1 MDLFS
6 QHDHVIFEK
15 IERLKQEIEKH
26 NHLYYQEAKPVISD
40 FEFDQLLEQLIQL
53 EKQYPQFLSPDSPS
67 QRVGGTITK
76 EFKTIKHRFPM
87 LSLGNTYSAE
97 ELREFDERVK
107 KVIGDNFEYVCELK
121 YDGVA
126 IGLTYRN
133 GIFIQGL
140 TRGDGVQG
148 DDITANLK
156 TLKSIPLKLS
166 GNYPDDFEIRGEV
179 IFPHDA
185 FTKLNAEMEELGD
198 KTFANPR
205 NTAAGTLKLQDSSI
219 VAKRGLECLLY
230 FVIGDNLNLKNHWQ
244 CLGAAKTWGFKVPP
258 YSSLCKDIEEVLE
271 FIEKWDSERFN
282 LGFDTD
288 GIVIKVNSFA
298 QQKQLGFTAK
308 SPRWAIAYKYKAQQ
322 VETLLESISYQ
333 VGRTGAITPVANL
346 RPVLLAGTTVK
357 RASLHNADII
367 EKLDVRIGDTV
378 IIEKGGEIIP
388 KIVSVNLA
396 KRPAD
401 STRTHYILN
410 CPECGSKLVRNVDE
424 AQHYCLN
431 EYQCKPQLIGK
442 ISHFVS
448 RKAMN
453 IDGMGE
459 ESAALFVEK
468 GLIKNVAD
476 LYDLNKGKLLNL
488 ERWAEKSAINLLE
501 GIEESKKVPF
511 ERVLYAIGIRYVG
524 ETVAKKLVKHFNSI
538 NNIMNAST
546 EELLEAEE
554 IGIKIAETVY
564 EFFRNKD
571 NILIIERLKN
581 AGLKFESQFFET
593 KISNK
598 LDGLTFVVSG
608 VFNTFSRDGIKVE
621 IERNGGKTSGSI
633 SGKTNFLL
641 AGDKMGPEKLK
652 KAEKIG
658 VKVISED
665 DFIKMIS

>member
-1 MDLFS
+1 
-6 QHDHVIFEK
+6 
-15 IERLKQEIEKH
+15 
-26 NHLYYQEAKPVISD
+26 
-40 FEFDQLLEQLIQL
+40 
-53 EKQYPQFLSPDSPS
+53 
-67 QRVGGTITK
+67 
-76 EFKTIKHRFPM
+76 
-87 LSLGNTYSAE
+87 
-97 ELREFDERVK
+97 
-107 KVIGDNFEYVCELK
+107 
-121 YDGVA
+121 
-126 IGLTYRN
+126 
-133 GIFIQGL
+133 
-140 TRGDGVQG
+140 
-148 DDITANLK
+148 
-156 TLKSIPLKLS
+156 
-166 GNYPDDFEIRGEV
+166 
-179 IFPHDA
+179 
-185 FTKLNAEMEELGD
+185 
-198 KTFANPR
+198 
-205 NTAAGTLKLQDSSI
+205 
-219 VAKRGLECLLY
+219 
-230 FVIGDNLNLKNHWQ
+230 
-244 CLGAAKTWGFKVPP
+244 
-258 YSSLCKDIEEVLE
+258 
-271 FIEKWDSERFN
+271 
-282 LGFDTD
+282 
-288 GIVIKVNSFA
+288 
-298 QQKQLGFTAK
+298 
-308 SPRWAIAYKYKAQQ
+308 
-322 VETLLESISYQ
+322 
-333 VGRTGAITPVANL
+333 
-346 RPVLLAGTTVK
+346 
-357 RASLHNADII
+357 
-367 EKLDVRIGDTV
+367 
-378 IIEKGGEIIP
+378 
-388 KIVSVNLA
+388 
-396 KRPAD
+396 
-401 STRTHYILN
+401 
-410 CPECGSKLVRNVDE
+410 VDE

>member
-1 MDLFS
+1 
-6 QHDHVIFEK
+6 
-15 IERLKQEIEKH
+15 
-26 NHLYYQEAKPVISD
+26 
-40 FEFDQLLEQLIQL
+40 
-53 EKQYPQFLSPDSPS
+53 
-67 QRVGGTITK
+67 
-76 EFKTIKHRFPM
+76 
-87 LSLGNTYSAE
+87 
-97 ELREFDERVK
+97 
-107 KVIGDNFEYVCELK
+107 
-121 YDGVA
+121 
-126 IGLTYRN
+126 
-133 GIFIQGL
+133 
-140 TRGDGVQG
+140 
-148 DDITANLK
+148 
-156 TLKSIPLKLS
+156 
-166 GNYPDDFEIRGEV
+166 
-179 IFPHDA
+179 
-185 FTKLNAEMEELGD
+185 
-198 KTFANPR
+198 
-205 NTAAGTLKLQDSSI
+205 
-219 VAKRGLECLLY
+219 
-230 FVIGDNLNLKNHWQ
+230 
-244 CLGAAKTWGFKVPP
+244 
-258 YSSLCKDIEEVLE
+258 
-271 FIEKWDSERFN
+271 
-282 LGFDTD
+282 
-288 GIVIKVNSFA
+288 
-298 QQKQLGFTAK
+298 
-308 SPRWAIAYKYKAQQ
+308 
-322 VETLLESISYQ
+322 
-333 VGRTGAITPVANL
+333 
-346 RPVLLAGTTVK
+346 
-357 RASLHNADII
+357 
-367 EKLDVRIGDTV
+367 
-378 IIEKGGEIIP
+378 
-388 KIVSVNLA
+388 
-396 KRPAD
+396 
-401 STRTHYILN
+401 
-410 CPECGSKLVRNVDE
+410 
-424 AQHYCLN
+424 
-431 EYQCKPQLIGK
+431 
-442 ISHFVS
+442 
-448 RKAMN
+448 MN

>member
-179 IFPHDA
+179 VFPHDA

-453 IDGMGE
+453 IEGMGE

-581 AGLKFESQFFET
+581 AGLQFESQFFET

>member
-1 MDLFS
+1 
-6 QHDHVIFEK
+6 
-15 IERLKQEIEKH
+15 
-26 NHLYYQEAKPVISD
+26 
-40 FEFDQLLEQLIQL
+40 
-53 EKQYPQFLSPDSPS
+53 
-67 QRVGGTITK
+67 
-76 EFKTIKHRFPM
+76 
-87 LSLGNTYSAE
+87 
-97 ELREFDERVK
+97 
-107 KVIGDNFEYVCELK
+107 
-121 YDGVA
+121 
-126 IGLTYRN
+126 
-133 GIFIQGL
+133 
-140 TRGDGVQG
+140 
-148 DDITANLK
+148 
-156 TLKSIPLKLS
+156 
-166 GNYPDDFEIRGEV
+166 
-179 IFPHDA
+179 
-185 FTKLNAEMEELGD
+185 
-198 KTFANPR
+198 
-205 NTAAGTLKLQDSSI
+205 
-219 VAKRGLECLLY
+219 
-230 FVIGDNLNLKNHWQ
+230 
-244 CLGAAKTWGFKVPP
+244 
-258 YSSLCKDIEEVLE
+258 
-271 FIEKWDSERFN
+271 
-282 LGFDTD
+282 
-288 GIVIKVNSFA
+288 
-298 QQKQLGFTAK
+298 
-308 SPRWAIAYKYKAQQ
+308 
-322 VETLLESISYQ
+322 
-333 VGRTGAITPVANL
+333 
-346 RPVLLAGTTVK
+346 LLAGTTVK

>member
-179 IFPHDA
+179 VFPHDA

>member
-6 QHDHVIFEK
+6 QTEHLIFDK
-15 IERLKQEIEKH
+15 IEKLKQEIERH
-26 NHLYYQEAKPVISD
+26 NQLYYQDAKPVISD
-40 FEFDQLLEQLIQL
+40 FEFDALLNQLIEL
-53 EKQYPQFLSPDSPS
+53 EKQYPQFLTIDSPS
-67 QRVGGTITK
+67 QRVGGTVTK
-76 EFKTIKHRFPM
+76 EFKTVKHRFPM
-87 LSLGNTYSAE
+87 LSLGNTYNAD
-97 ELREFDERVK
+97 ELRDFDERIK
-107 KVIGDNFEYVCELK
+107 KAIGVDFEYVCELK

-133 GIFIQGL
+133 GIFVQGL

-156 TLKSIPLKLS
+156 TLKSIPLKLN
-166 GNYPDDFEIRGEV
+166 GNYPNDFEIRGEV
-179 IFPHDA
+179 VFPHDA
-185 FTKLNAEMEELGD
+185 FKKLNAEMEELGD

-205 NTAAGTLKLQDSSI
+205 NTAAGTLKLQDSSV

-230 FVIGDNLNLKNHWQ
+230 FVIGENLEFNNHWES
-244 CLGAAKTWGFKVPP
+244 LEAAKKWGFKVPP
-258 YSSLCKDIEEVLE
+258 YSGLCKNIEEVLD

-288 GIVIKVNSFA
+288 GIVIKVNSFI

-322 VETLLESISYQ
+322 AETLLESISYQ

-346 RPVLLAGTTVK
+346 VPVLLAGTTVK

-367 EKLDVRIGDTV
+367 EKLDVRVGDTV
-378 IIEKGGEIIP
+378 LIEKGGEIIP
-388 KIVSVNLA
+388 KIISVNLA
-396 KRPAD
+396 KRPVN
-401 STRTHYILN
+401 SIKTNFILN
-410 CPECGSKLVRNVDE
+410 CPECGSELARKDDE

-431 EYQCKPQLIGK
+431 EHNCKPQLIGK
-442 ISHFVS
+442 ISHFAS

-468 GLIKNVAD
+468 GLVKNIAD
-476 LYDLNKGKLLNL
+476 LYDLNKSKLMSL
-488 ERWAEKSAINLLE
+488 ERWAEKSALNLLD

-524 ETVAKKLVKHFNSI
+524 ETVAKKLAKHFNNIDSI
-538 NNIMNAST
+538 IGANK

-554 IGIKIAETVY
+554 IGAKIAETVY
-564 EFFRNKD
+564 YFFRNKE
-571 NILIIERLKN
+571 NILLIERLKK
-581 AGLKFESQFFET
+581 AGLQFECDLLET
-593 KISNK
+593 KVSNK
-598 LDGLTFVVSG
+598 LDGYIFVVSG
-608 VFNTFSRDGIKVE
+608 VFNTFSRDGIKEE
-621 IERNGGKTSGSI
+621 IEKNGGKISGSI

-652 KAEKIG
+652 KAEKLG
-658 VKVISED
+658 VKIISED
-665 DFIKMIS
+665 EFIKMIS